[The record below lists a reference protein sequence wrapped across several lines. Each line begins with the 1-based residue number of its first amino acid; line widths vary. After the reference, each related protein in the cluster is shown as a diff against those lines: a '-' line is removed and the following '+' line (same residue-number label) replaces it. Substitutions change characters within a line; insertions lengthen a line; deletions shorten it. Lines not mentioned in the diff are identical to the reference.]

1 MQTDLF
7 GNKRYKVN
15 LHLHTNLSDG
25 QRSPAEAVQIYRQQG
40 YDAIAITDHWFWG
53 DGEESPDF
61 TVLSGAEYNIG
72 GNDTIGGVYHI
83 LCIGSKYAPS
93 VTKHMNAQELIDAI
107 HRAGGMAV
115 LAHPAWSLNTP
126 EQILAL
132 KNVDATEIYNT
143 VSGVHMSR
151 RADSSLIV
159 DMLATRGRCYPLIG
173 DDDVHYY
180 DGTDDCKTWIM
191 VEAEDNAP
199 AFLMPAIRAG
209 KYYATQGPEVH
220 LLREEN
226 SFTVKCSPCREII
239 FHTAA
244 AWSRRVFEGEDLTSA
259 TYKSK
264 PEDIFVRAEVVD
276 ADGKRGWTNIIM
288 L

>member
-1 MQTDLF
+1 MQIDLF
-7 GNKRYKVN
+7 GKKRYKVN
-15 LHLHTNLSDG
+15 LHMHTTLSDG
-25 QRSPAEAVQIYRQQG
+25 RKSPAEAVQIYRQNG
-40 YDAIAITDHWFWG
+40 YDAVAMTDHWFWG
-53 DGEESPDF
+53 DGEGSEDF
-61 TVLSGAEYNIG
+61 TVLAGAEYNIG
-72 GNDTIGGVYHI
+72 GNDTLSGVYHI
-83 LCIGSKYAPS
+83 LCIGSKRAPS
-93 VTKHMNAQELIDAI
+93 VTKQMGPQELIDAI

-132 KNVDATEIYNT
+132 RDVDATEIYNS

-159 DMLATRGRCYPLIG
+159 DMLAARGRCLPLIG

-191 VEAEDNAP
+191 VESEGNTAEH
-199 AFLMPAIRAG
+199 LMPAIRAG

-220 LLREEN
+220 LWREGDEMV
-226 SFTVKCSPCREII
+226 VKCSPCREVV
-239 FHTAA
+239 FHTAR
-244 AWSRRVFEGEDLTSA
+244 AWAKRVVEGESVTEA
-259 TYKSK
+259 RFT
-264 PEDIFVRAEVVD
+264 PNEEDRFVRVEVVD
-276 ADGKRGWTNIIM
+276 ANGKRGWTNIIS